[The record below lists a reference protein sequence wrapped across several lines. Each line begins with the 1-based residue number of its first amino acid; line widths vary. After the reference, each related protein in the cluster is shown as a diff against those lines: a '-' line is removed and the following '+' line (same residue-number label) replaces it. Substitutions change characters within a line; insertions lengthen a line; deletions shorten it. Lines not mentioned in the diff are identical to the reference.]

1 MVSTDRSGTP
11 IGMSWY
17 VPGAWRP
24 PPTRPPYSQI
34 LFKSTLHYVLNISCK
49 FHSCVKTLS
58 YKTTEPISYPYITM
72 SVDLENFRLGQ
83 S

>member
-24 PPTRPPYSQI
+24 PPHAPHTPKYYLNQ
-34 LFKSTLHYVLNISCK
+34 LFIM
-49 FHSCVKTLS
+49 F
-58 YKTTEPISYPYITM
+58 
-72 SVDLENFRLGQ
+72 
-83 S
+83 